1 LTWYQQFR
9 QRMAS
14 FRVRVPGLA
23 NARSLLDRTV
33 AGRPRLSLRDRLPLP
48 KPRLQIRNRV
58 ILLGDLVLIVTTVLA
73 SFALRLDL
81 GVAFSDYLPSAW
93 VMVAIAV
100 VIKPAVYYLFG
111 LYRRYWVYASVR
123 ELRLIA
129 AATATASV
137 VVALF
142 VLLVRTLGGLQAGFP
157 RSVLGIDWLLSLFSA
172 GGLRL
177 TIRVL
182 AESGQISQKGNGGAR
197 QKQVIVIGAGDAGAL
212 VVREMQRNPQLNMR
226 PVAFVDD
233 SPDKLKKDIHGV
245 RVVGSLADL
254 ERVLRRYLSPEVVMA
269 IPTAP
274 GSVVRLVAEICRVN
288 GIPFRTMPGM
298 HELIGGKV
306 SVSRLRQ
313 VDISDLLRREPAK
326 IDDEAVGR
334 TLSGK
339 RVLVTGAG
347 GSIGLEL
354 CRQVIRWSPAKLA
367 MLGHGENSIFEGLLD
382 LREDGHELEPIP
394 IIADVRDVDRIQEV
408 FASFRP
414 EVVFHAAA
422 HKHVPMM
429 EINVQEAATNNV
441 LGTQNVVEAALDH
454 GTERLVLLS
463 TDKAVQPTSV
473 YGATKRIS
481 ELIVRDSALA
491 SGRPYV
497 TVRFGNVLGSRGS
510 MVPLFQRQIAR
521 GGPITITHP
530 DMQRF
535 FMTIPEAVHL
545 VLQAASMGE
554 GGELFVLKMGN
565 QVRILDLA
573 QDLIRLSGLEPGKDI
588 EITFTG
594 IRPGE
599 KLSEAL
605 WDEGIDYEATGH
617 PDIVS
622 VIEEGAMQGEALSA
636 TIRELIQLAGEG
648 DSEAILGLLRER
660 VPGNR
665 LGEAPPPDLT
675 SVI

>member
-1 LTWYQQFR
+1 
-9 QRMAS
+9 M
-14 FRVRVPGLA
+14 
-23 NARSLLDRTV
+23 
-33 AGRPRLSLRDRLPLP
+33 RPRF
-48 KPRLQIRNRV
+48 QVRNRTL
-58 ILLGDLVLIVTTVLA
+58 LLGDLVLIVTSVLA

-81 GVAFSDYLPSAW
+81 GVPFLDYLPSGW
-93 VMVAIAV
+93 VMVGIALLV
-100 VIKPAVYYLFG
+100 KPVVYYLFG
-111 LYRRYWVYASVR
+111 LYRRYWVYASTR

-142 VLLVRTLGGLQAGFP
+142 VLLVRSLGGLQTGFP
-157 RSVLGIDWLLSLFSA
+157 RAVLGIDWLLSLFSV

-182 AESGQISQKGNGGAR
+182 AESGQISQKGNGAAR
-197 QKQVIVIGAGDAGAL
+197 QKQVIVVGAGDAGAL

-274 GSVVRLVAEICRVN
+274 GSVVRLVTEICRRN
-288 GIPFRTMPGM
+288 GVPFRTMPGM

-334 TLSGK
+334 ALSGK

-354 CRQVIRWSPAKLA
+354 CRQVIRWSPAQLA
-367 MLGHGENSIFEGLLD
+367 MLGHGENSIFEALLD
-382 LREDGHELEPIP
+382 LKQDSPEFDPVP
-394 IIADVRDVDRIQEV
+394 IIADIRDLDRIGEV
-408 FASFRP
+408 FESFRP
-414 EVVFHAAA
+414 EVIFHAAA

-429 EINVQEAATNNV
+429 ELNVEEAATNNV
-441 LGTQNVVEAALDH
+441 LGTQSVVDAALDH

-481 ELIVRDSALA
+481 ELIVRNAALA
-491 SGRPYV
+491 SGLSYA

-510 MVPLFQRQIAR
+510 MVPLFQRQIAA
-521 GGPITITHP
+521 GGPVTITHP

-545 VLQAASMGE
+545 VLQAASMGK

-573 QDLIRLSGLEPGKDI
+573 QDLIRLSGLEPGKDV
-588 EITFTG
+588 EIVFTG
-594 IRPGE
+594 VRPGE

-605 WDEGIDYEATGH
+605 WDEGIKYDPTAH
-617 PDIVS
+617 PDIVN
-622 VIEEGAMQGEALSA
+622 VIEEGALQGDALAA
-636 TIRELIQLAGEG
+636 TVRELVQLAGEG

-660 VPGNR
+660 VPANR

-675 SVI
+675 SIT